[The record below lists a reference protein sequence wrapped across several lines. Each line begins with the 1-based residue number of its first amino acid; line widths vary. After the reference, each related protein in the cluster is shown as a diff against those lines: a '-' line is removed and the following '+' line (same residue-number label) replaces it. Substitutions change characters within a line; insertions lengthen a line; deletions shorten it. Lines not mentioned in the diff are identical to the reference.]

1 VLVTEELTSTKEVF
15 GKIFDQAK
23 EKIKNQ
29 IQRDKVKSVES
40 LPSSSSSS
48 SSSTKT
54 SPAPIA
60 TFNDLDDFNI
70 DEDNTDSSN
79 NKSETSLI
87 K

>member
-1 VLVTEELTSTKEVF
+1 VLLTEESTSTKKVF

-48 SSSTKT
+48 SSTKN

-60 TFNDLDDFNI
+60 TFNDLDEFNI